1 MLPYNSRLTQRQKE
15 ILDFLREFIRDE
27 GFPPS
32 LREICARFGIK
43 GPQNAAKHLD
53 ALEKKGFIRRK
64 AASSRGLEVLGG
76 PQAKS
81 GVSLPIAGRVRAGS
95 PELAIED
102 IAGHV
107 VLDEKFF
114 KCKDAFVLKVEGESM
129 INAGIADGDFVV
141 VRPQKDASPGDIVVA
156 LIDGEATVK
165 TFLRDGFVVVLKP
178 ENPSMEPIRVS
189 EGRDF
194 AIAGK
199 VISVIR
205 RLEK

>member
-1 MLPYNSRLTQRQKE
+1 MDKLTKRQEEVLGFLKE
-15 ILDFLREFIRDE
+15 YHREA

-32 LREICARFGIK
+32 LREICARLSIK

-53 ALEKKGFIRRK
+53 ALERKGFIRRK
-64 AASSRGLEVLGG
+64 AASSRGVELLEGRSGG
-76 PQAKS
+76 
-81 GVSLPIAGRVRAGS
+81 GVSVPIAGRVRAGEPS
-95 PELAIED
+95 LAVED
-102 IAGHV
+102 IVGQV

-141 VRPQKDASPGDIVVA
+141 VRPQPDASAGDIVVA

-165 TFLRDGFVVVLKP
+165 TFLRDGNDVVLRP
-178 ENPSMEPIRVS
+178 ENPSMNPIRVTGS
-189 EGRDF
+189 QDF

-205 RLEK
+205 RIEK